1 MSNIKLFESNQIRTV
16 WNEADEKWY
25 FVVEDVVSVLTE
37 SNDPKQY
44 VKRMRQRD
52 KELAKGWVQFVPT
65 LWVETAGGKQRMGCA
80 SAKGLLRIIQSIP
93 SPKAEPFKL
102 WLAQVGSDRLDEI
115 ENPELATQRTRELY
129 KLKGYPDDWIEKR
142 MRSIAIREE
151 LTEEWKNRGV
161 KEQIEYSILTA
172 EISKATFG
180 LTPSE
185 YKKVKGLKSQ
195 NLRDHMTDLE
205 LIFSML
211 GEASTTEIVKTQNPV
226 GFTQNKKAAKQGG
239 AVAGNARRELESRT
253 GKKVVSTDN
262 YLPESKKIKELKKG
276 KEEK

>member
-1 MSNIKLFESNQIRTV
+1 MSNIKLFESKQIRTV
-16 WNEADEKWY
+16 WNEPDQKWY
-25 FVVEDVVSVLTE
+25 FIVADVVQVLTDTP
-37 SNDPKQY
+37 NPTDYIKKMR
-44 VKRMRQRD
+44 KRD
-52 KELAKGWVQFVPT
+52 ELLSQGWGQFVTP
-65 LWVETAGGKQRMGCA
+65 LLVETTGGKQKLNCA
-80 SAKGLLRIIQSIP
+80 NAQGLLRIIQSIP

-102 WLAQVGSDRLDEI
+102 WLAKVGSERLEEI

-142 MRSIAIREE
+142 MRSIAVREE

-185 YKKVKGLKSQ
+185 YKNVKGLKSQ

-211 GEASTTEIVKTQNPV
+211 GEASTTEIVKTQNPK
-226 GFTQNKKAAKQGG
+226 GFLQNKKIAKLGG
-239 AVAGNARRELESRT
+239 TVAGNARKELETRT
-253 GKKVVSTDN
+253 GKKIVTSEN
-262 YLPESKKIKELKKG
+262 FLPQTKKKKEIKSGQK
-276 KEEK
+276 